1 MLISEKA
8 DFKVFMIK
16 KKHSTG
22 RCNYSKYVCAQ
33 CQEDTCSNTILMG
46 DFNTPVSSMDKSD
59 KKKKSTEKQ
68 QSLSKHQSNG
78 SN

>member
-16 KKHSTG
+16 KKRSTG

-59 KKKKSTEKQ
+59 KKKINRETTEPI
-68 QSLSKHQSNG
+68 
-78 SN
+78 